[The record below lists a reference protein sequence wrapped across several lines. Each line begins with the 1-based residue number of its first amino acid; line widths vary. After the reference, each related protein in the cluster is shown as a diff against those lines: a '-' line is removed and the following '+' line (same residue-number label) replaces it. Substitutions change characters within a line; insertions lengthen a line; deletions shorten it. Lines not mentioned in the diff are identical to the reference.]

1 MDEHIATILEIA
13 GWAGGIIALV
23 YGGTLV
29 WLIKRLLKLEDAMT
43 LDVHAVVKDVAVLER
58 GQKDFL
64 EEWKRAEKRNNEDH
78 KKIMTRLDNVIDVV
92 KNGG

>member
-1 MDEHIATILEIA
+1 MDEHIVTILEIA
-13 GWAGGIIALV
+13 AGLIALV

-29 WLIKRLLKLEDAMT
+29 WLIKRLLKLEDEMT
-43 LDVHAVVKDVAVLER
+43 SDVHTVATDVAVMER

-78 KKIMTRLDNVIDVV
+78 AKIMTRLDTVV
-92 KNGG
+92 QVVRKNGA